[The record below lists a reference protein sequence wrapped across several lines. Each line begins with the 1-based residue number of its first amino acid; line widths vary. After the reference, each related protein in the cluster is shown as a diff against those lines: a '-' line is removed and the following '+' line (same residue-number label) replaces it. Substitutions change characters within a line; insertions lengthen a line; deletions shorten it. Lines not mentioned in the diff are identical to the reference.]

1 MNNKKVFVISL
12 FLVAYFVKALVCHV
26 MYVCIADEQKN
37 KITHEPYAT
46 FLLIFFPKVK
56 TNKKKNSSLRLGFM
70 LFFALGLLMPEKKSQ
85 AI

>member
-1 MNNKKVFVISL
+1 MTRMNNKKVFVISL

-56 TNKKKNSSLRLGFM
+56 TKKRI
-70 LFFALGLLMPEKKSQ
+70 LLSDLVSCYFLLL
-85 AI
+85 AC